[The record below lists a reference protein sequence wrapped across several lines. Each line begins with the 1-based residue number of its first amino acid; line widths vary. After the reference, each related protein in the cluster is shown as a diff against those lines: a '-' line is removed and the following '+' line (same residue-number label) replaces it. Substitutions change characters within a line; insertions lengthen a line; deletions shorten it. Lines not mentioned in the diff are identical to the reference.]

1 MALLN
6 LANRIASKQVACS
19 KNRKNGRLWPNCIRQ
34 RQGHGVLQPVA
45 SYADAKAER
54 LMLPD
59 FIDYRSGWLD
69 KSEQFDANQILF
81 GTTDGK

>member
-1 MALLN
+1 MNREKSSPVANLFAIHSRQMALLN

-59 FIDYRSGWLD
+59 FIDYRSG
-69 KSEQFDANQILF
+69 
-81 GTTDGK
+81 